1 LDVTALQSALNQI
14 VARHEV
20 LRTTIVSVDGTPVQ
34 IIGAAREVVLPII
47 DLRTWPEASR
57 ETEAHRILVDNIR
70 RPFDLSRDLM
80 LRAMLVRLTD
90 DEYFFLLV
98 KHHIASDG
106 WSSGILWRELST
118 LYRAFALQEPAYL
131 PELSVQYQ
139 DYATWQ
145 REWLQGEVVEKQLLY
160 WKKQLAGLGKLLLP
174 TDRPRPPRQTF
185 NGARQFSKVSPE
197 LAEQIRALSRSH
209 GVTLFMTLLAAFQ
222 TLLHRQTDQ
231 GHIAIGT
238 PIAGRSRIEL
248 ENLIGFFVNTLVLR
262 TDFSDNPTFTEL
274 LRRVRE
280 VALGAYAHQDI
291 PFEKLVE
298 ELQTGRDLSSAPL
311 FQVSF
316 ALQNVPQVAVELSGL
331 EATAINIRGGIA
343 KFDLYVAVVDVRSEL
358 QIFAEYNTDLFD
370 STTIDRLL
378 GEYER
383 LLRSI
388 VGNPDRRIS
397 DLAILTEAEQHQLVV
412 EWNDT
417 QRDSAPFK
425 CAHQMFEEQVERT
438 PDGIAVVFEEQ
449 ELTYRELNSRANQ
462 VAHFLKKLG
471 VGGERLVGIYM
482 GRSLEMIVGLLAV
495 LKAGGA
501 YLPLDPEI
509 PKERLSF
516 MLAESQTPLL
526 LTQQRYLAEL
536 PDTNAQ
542 VICLDTQWQ
551 DVMEEGHENL
561 LNTAAP
567 ENLAYVIYT
576 SGSTGKPKGVMIEH
590 RGLTNYLSWC
600 LHAYPVSQGHGSP
613 VHSSL
618 SFDLT
623 VTVLYAPLLT
633 GRTVYLLP
641 QESPVESLSEAFKN
655 RRHYSLV
662 KITPAHLQLLGQQL
676 REEEASGRTHAFI
689 IGGEALLPEH
699 IEFWKEHSPQTKLI
713 NEYGPT
719 ETVVGCCVYEVGDRD
734 RNSTSIPIGRPITN
748 TQLYI
753 LDQHWM
759 LVPIGVPGELY
770 IGGEGLAR
778 GYLEQPALTAEK
790 FVPHPFTREPG
801 ARLYKTGDQAR
812 YLPDGNIEFLGR
824 IDHQVKIRGFRIEL
838 GEIESV
844 LGEHGSVRES
854 VVTVREDPVG
864 EKSLVAYVVP
874 MRAGLAIG
882 ELRSFLRAKL
892 PEYMIP
898 STFVFLEKLPLTT
911 NGKVDRKNLPMPDL
925 SERSPEGSY
934 LAPRTAVEEVVADIW
949 AEALNVSRIGVQDN
963 FFELGGHSLKATRV
977 NSRLCTI
984 FKMELP
990 LRMLFEHPTV
1000 ESLARAVLA
1009 RETRPGQVEKI
1020 ANLHQQLKNM
1030 SADQVRMMLR
1040 TKKQE
1045 RAGK

>member
-1 LDVTALQSALNQI
+1 
-14 VARHEV
+14 
-20 LRTTIVSVDGTPVQ
+20 
-34 IIGAAREVVLPII
+34 
-47 DLRTWPEASR
+47 
-57 ETEAHRILVDNIR
+57 
-70 RPFDLSRDLM
+70 
-80 LRAMLVRLTD
+80 
-90 DEYFFLLV
+90 
-98 KHHIASDG
+98 
-106 WSSGILWRELST
+106 
-118 LYRAFALQEPAYL
+118 
-131 PELSVQYQ
+131 
-139 DYATWQ
+139 
-145 REWLQGEVVEKQLLY
+145 
-160 WKKQLAGLGKLLLP
+160 
-174 TDRPRPPRQTF
+174 
-185 NGARQFSKVSPE
+185 
-197 LAEQIRALSRSH
+197 
-209 GVTLFMTLLAAFQ
+209 
-222 TLLHRQTDQ
+222 
-231 GHIAIGT
+231 
-238 PIAGRSRIEL
+238 
-248 ENLIGFFVNTLVLR
+248 
-262 TDFSDNPTFTEL
+262 
-274 LRRVRE
+274 
-280 VALGAYAHQDI
+280 
-291 PFEKLVE
+291 
-298 ELQTGRDLSSAPL
+298 
-311 FQVSF
+311 
-316 ALQNVPQVAVELSGL
+316 
-331 EATAINIRGGIA
+331 
-343 KFDLYVAVVDVRSEL
+343 
-358 QIFAEYNTDLFD
+358 
-370 STTIDRLL
+370 
-378 GEYER
+378 
-383 LLRSI
+383 
-388 VGNPDRRIS
+388 
-397 DLAILTEAEQHQLVV
+397 
-412 EWNDT
+412 
-417 QRDSAPFK
+417 
-425 CAHQMFEEQVERT
+425 MFEEQVERT

-699 IEFWKEHSPQTKLI
+699 IGFWREHSPQTKLI

-949 AEALNVSRIGVQDN
+949 AEALNVSRIGVRDN

-1000 ESLARAVLA
+1000 ESLAQAVLA

-1030 SADQVRMMLR
+1030 SPDQVQVLLQQKRQQKSSR
-1040 TKKQE
+1040 
-1045 RAGK
+1045 